1 MPSTNGHGL
10 KRAILYARVS
20 TDEQVRSGYSLAQQ
34 IEALRAYA
42 AQEGYEILEEVT
54 DPGQSGAS
62 LERPGMDRVRDLV
75 AAGRVSVVLA
85 QDRDRF
91 AREPAY
97 HYLLR
102 REFEEHE
109 TKIRALN
116 DRGDDSPEGQLTDG
130 ILDQLAKFERAKTT
144 ERTRRGKLQKAHEGK
159 VIALR
164 MARFGFRY
172 DPTREGLEVDEDA
185 MRVVRRIFRSIGVEG
200 RTIHGVRRTLEREG
214 VLTPTGKKRWS
225 DAFIR
230 KCITDDIYRPHSFE
244 EIAALVAP
252 EVATKLD
259 PEKQYGVWWFGRR
272 RHRYTQVAESG
283 TNGKVYRKQKR
294 SEWKPEEEWIAVPVP
309 NSGVPRDWVDSA
321 REAIKD
327 NRWSSNAGRRF
338 WELSGGITRCG
349 ACAYPLVT
357 HTAVGKSGLTY
368 FYYVCRTRYRK
379 GPDACTETKHMSAA
393 ELEAR
398 VWEAIFAILKDP
410 DQLRADLD
418 AMIELERADVRGNPD
433 KEAKLWADKLV
444 ECDRKRAKYQ
454 EMFAVDVMSL
464 DELRAR
470 LAELDQVRQTA
481 ERELE
486 ALSNH
491 AEYIDELEQNRDAL
505 LDQLQGVASEALK
518 SLTPEERHRVYM
530 MLRLGV
536 RVTPDGTLE
545 ISGAFGNELGFCESK
560 TLSRSSL
567 R

>member
-1 MPSTNGHGL
+1 
-10 KRAILYARVS
+10 
-20 TDEQVRSGYSLAQQ
+20 
-34 IEALRAYA
+34 
-42 AQEGYEILEEVT
+42 
-54 DPGQSGAS
+54 
-62 LERPGMDRVRDLV
+62 
-75 AAGRVSVVLA
+75 
-85 QDRDRF
+85 
-91 AREPAY
+91 
-97 HYLLR
+97 
-102 REFEEHE
+102 
-109 TKIRALN
+109 
-116 DRGDDSPEGQLTDG
+116 
-130 ILDQLAKFERAKTT
+130 
-144 ERTRRGKLQKAHEGK
+144 
-159 VIALR
+159 
-164 MARFGFRY
+164 
-172 DPTREGLEVDEDA
+172 
-185 MRVVRRIFRSIGVEG
+185 
-200 RTIHGVRRTLEREG
+200 
-214 VLTPTGKKRWS
+214 
-225 DAFIR
+225 
-230 KCITDDIYRPHSFE
+230 
-244 EIAALVAP
+244 VAP

-259 PEKQYGVWWFGRR
+259 SEKQYGVWWFGRR

-481 ERELE
+481 QRELE

-518 SLTPEERHRVYM
+518 SLTPEERHRVYK

>member
-1 MPSTNGHGL
+1 
-10 KRAILYARVS
+10 
-20 TDEQVRSGYSLAQQ
+20 
-34 IEALRAYA
+34 
-42 AQEGYEILEEVT
+42 
-54 DPGQSGAS
+54 
-62 LERPGMDRVRDLV
+62 
-75 AAGRVSVVLA
+75 
-85 QDRDRF
+85 
-91 AREPAY
+91 
-97 HYLLR
+97 
-102 REFEEHE
+102 
-109 TKIRALN
+109 
-116 DRGDDSPEGQLTDG
+116 
-130 ILDQLAKFERAKTT
+130 
-144 ERTRRGKLQKAHEGK
+144 
-159 VIALR
+159 
-164 MARFGFRY
+164 
-172 DPTREGLEVDEDA
+172 
-185 MRVVRRIFRSIGVEG
+185 
-200 RTIHGVRRTLEREG
+200 
-214 VLTPTGKKRWS
+214 
-225 DAFIR
+225 
-230 KCITDDIYRPHSFE
+230 
-244 EIAALVAP
+244 VAP

-518 SLTPEERHRVYM
+518 SLTPEERHRVYK